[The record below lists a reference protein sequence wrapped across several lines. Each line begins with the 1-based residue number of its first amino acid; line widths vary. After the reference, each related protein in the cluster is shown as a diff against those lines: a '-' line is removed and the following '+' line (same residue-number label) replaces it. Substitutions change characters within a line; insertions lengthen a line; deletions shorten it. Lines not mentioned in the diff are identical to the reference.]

1 MNTKFLR
8 SWKNRSRLSRQQAMA
23 QTPTAATRAEINS
36 ASLNH
41 AYRVNGGCVYRKPK
55 PAHNGDEG
63 RQGPRVVSNFAHPRA
78 VTARLDRS
86 EPHAE
91 HCTSA
96 RGLHHFSG
104 ACSTSAHSPEPLFRS
119 MIRPRTRSIAGE

>member
-1 MNTKFLR
+1 MPKKRFSAEQIVTLLR
-8 SWKNRSRLSRQQAMA
+8 QIEVSMA
-23 QTPTAATRAEINS
+23 QGKSAPEACRAAEI
-36 ASLNH
+36 
-41 AYRVNGGCVYRKPK
+41 
-55 PAHNGDEG
+55 
-63 RQGPRVVSNFAHPRA
+63 SNFAHPRA

-104 ACSTSAHSPEPLFRS
+104 ACSPSAHSPEPLFRS